1 MEQYNSVLV
10 LTINQGDVIYMK
22 IEYKSMLLGVLIGV
36 LGVFTI
42 LFLVGDVETKFSI
55 NTGNEIKD
63 LNKNIDVSIE
73 KNVEKDQVHTDIIVK
88 ASGDVTREDI
98 DKELDRL
105 FKEHDINKK
114 DSNINI
120 DITING

>member
-1 MEQYNSVLV
+1 
-10 LTINQGDVIYMK
+10 MK
-22 IEYKSMLLGVLIGV
+22 IEYKSMLLGALIGV
-36 LGVFTI
+36 LGVFTV
-42 LFLVGDVETKFSI
+42 LLLVGDVETEFFI
-55 NTGNEIKD
+55 NTGTKIKD
-63 LNKNIDVSIE
+63 INKNIDVSIE
-73 KNVEKDQVHTDIIVK
+73 KKVEKDQVHTDVIVK
-88 ASGDVTREDI
+88 ASGDVTKEDI

>member
-1 MEQYNSVLV
+1 
-10 LTINQGDVIYMK
+10 MK

-42 LFLVGDVETKFSI
+42 LLIVGDVETEFSI
-55 NTGNEIKD
+55 NTGNNIKD

-73 KNVEKDQVHTDIIVK
+73 KNVEKDRVHTDVIVK
-88 ASGDVTREDI
+88 ANGDVTKEDI

>member
-1 MEQYNSVLV
+1 
-10 LTINQGDVIYMK
+10 MK
-22 IEYKSMLLGVLIGV
+22 IEYKSMLLGALIGV
-36 LGVFTI
+36 LGVFTV
-42 LFLVGDVETKFSI
+42 LLLVGDVETEFFI
-55 NTGNEIKD
+55 NTGNKIKD
-63 LNKNIDVSIE
+63 INKNIDVSIE
-73 KNVEKDQVHTDIIVK
+73 KNVEKDQVHTDVIVK
-88 ASGDVTREDI
+88 ASGDVTKEEI

>member
-1 MEQYNSVLV
+1 
-10 LTINQGDVIYMK
+10 
-22 IEYKSMLLGVLIGV
+22 MLLGALIGV

-42 LFLVGDVETKFSI
+42 LLIVGDVETEFSI
-55 NTGNEIKD
+55 NTGNNIKD

-73 KNVEKDQVHTDIIVK
+73 KNVEKDRVHTDVIVK
-88 ASGDVTREDI
+88 ASGDVTKEDI

-120 DITING
+120 DITINS

>member
-1 MEQYNSVLV
+1 
-10 LTINQGDVIYMK
+10 MK
-22 IEYKSMLLGVLIGV
+22 IEYKSMLLGALIGV
-36 LGVFTI
+36 LGVFTV
-42 LFLVGDVETKFSI
+42 LLLVGDVETEFFI
-55 NTGNEIKD
+55 NTGNKIKD
-63 LNKNIDVSIE
+63 INKNIDVSIE
-73 KNVEKDQVHTDIIVK
+73 KNVEKDQVHTEVIVK
-88 ASGDVTREDI
+88 ASGDVTKEDI

>member
-1 MEQYNSVLV
+1 
-10 LTINQGDVIYMK
+10 MK

-42 LFLVGDVETKFSI
+42 LLIVGDVETEFSI
-55 NTGNEIKD
+55 NTGNNIKD

-73 KNVEKDQVHTDIIVK
+73 KNVEKDRVHTDVIVK
-88 ASGDVTREDI
+88 ASGDVTKKDI

>member
-1 MEQYNSVLV
+1 
-10 LTINQGDVIYMK
+10 MK
-22 IEYKSMLLGVLIGV
+22 IEYKSMLLGALIGV
-36 LGVFTI
+36 LGVFTV
-42 LFLVGDVETKFSI
+42 LLLVGDVETEFFI
-55 NTGNEIKD
+55 NTGNKIKD
-63 LNKNIDVSIE
+63 INKNIDVSIE
-73 KNVEKDQVHTDIIVK
+73 KNVEKDQVHTDVIVK
-88 ASGDVTREDI
+88 ASGDVTKEDI

>member
-1 MEQYNSVLV
+1 
-10 LTINQGDVIYMK
+10 MK

-42 LFLVGDVETKFSI
+42 LLIVGDVETEFSI
-55 NTGNEIKD
+55 NPGNNIKD

-73 KNVEKDQVHTDIIVK
+73 KNVEKDRVHTDVIVK
-88 ASGDVTREDI
+88 ASGDVTKEDI

>member
-1 MEQYNSVLV
+1 
-10 LTINQGDVIYMK
+10 
-22 IEYKSMLLGVLIGV
+22 MLLGSLLGV

-42 LFLVGDVETKFSI
+42 LLLVGDVETEFSI
-55 NTGNEIKD
+55 NSGNKIKD

-73 KNVEKDQVHTDIIVK
+73 KNVEKDQVHTDVIVK
-88 ASGDVTREDI
+88 ASGDVTKEDI

-120 DITING
+120 DITINS

>member
-1 MEQYNSVLV
+1 
-10 LTINQGDVIYMK
+10 MK

-42 LFLVGDVETKFSI
+42 LLIVGDVETEFSI
-55 NTGNEIKD
+55 NTGNNIKD
-63 LNKNIDVSIE
+63 LNKNIDISIE
-73 KNVEKDQVHTDIIVK
+73 KNVEKDRVHTDVIVK
-88 ASGDVTREDI
+88 ASGDVTKEDI

>member
-1 MEQYNSVLV
+1 
-10 LTINQGDVIYMK
+10 MK
-22 IEYKSMLLGVLIGV
+22 IEYKSMLLGSLLGV

-42 LFLVGDVETKFSI
+42 LLLVGDVETEFSI
-55 NTGNEIKD
+55 NSGNKIKD

-73 KNVEKDQVHTDIIVK
+73 KNVEKDQVHTDVIVK
-88 ASGDVTREDI
+88 ASGDVTKEDI

-120 DITING
+120 DITINS

>member
-1 MEQYNSVLV
+1 
-10 LTINQGDVIYMK
+10 MK
-22 IEYKSMLLGVLIGV
+22 IEYKSMLLGVLIGA

-42 LFLVGDVETKFSI
+42 LLLVGDVETKFSI

-73 KNVEKDQVHTDIIVK
+73 KNIEKDQVHTDVIVK
-88 ASGDVTREDI
+88 ASGNVTKEDI

>member
-1 MEQYNSVLV
+1 
-10 LTINQGDVIYMK
+10 MK

-42 LFLVGDVETKFSI
+42 LLLVGDVETKFSI

-73 KNVEKDQVHTDIIVK
+73 KNIEKNQVHTDVIVK
-88 ASGDVTREDI
+88 ASGNVTKEDI

-105 FKEHDINKK
+105 FNERDINKK

>member
-1 MEQYNSVLV
+1 
-10 LTINQGDVIYMK
+10 MK

-42 LFLVGDVETKFSI
+42 LLIVGDVETEFSI
-55 NTGNEIKD
+55 NTGNNIKD

-73 KNVEKDQVHTDIIVK
+73 KNVEKDQVHTDVIVK
-88 ASGDVTREDI
+88 ASGDVTKEDI

-120 DITING
+120 DITINS

>member
-1 MEQYNSVLV
+1 
-10 LTINQGDVIYMK
+10 MK
-22 IEYKSMLLGVLIGV
+22 IEYKSMLLGALIGV
-36 LGVFTI
+36 LGVFTV
-42 LFLVGDVETKFSI
+42 LLLVGDVETEFSI
-55 NTGNEIKD
+55 NTGNKIKD
-63 LNKNIDVSIE
+63 INKNIDVSIE
-73 KNVEKDQVHTDIIVK
+73 KNVEKDQVHTDVIVK
-88 ASGDVTREDI
+88 ASGDVTKEDI

>member
-1 MEQYNSVLV
+1 
-10 LTINQGDVIYMK
+10 MK
-22 IEYKSMLLGVLIGV
+22 IEYKSMLLGALIGV

-42 LFLVGDVETKFSI
+42 LLIVGDVETEFSI
-55 NTGNEIKD
+55 NTGNNIKD

-73 KNVEKDQVHTDIIVK
+73 KNVEKDRVHTDVIVK
-88 ASGDVTREDI
+88 ASGDVTKEDI

>member
-1 MEQYNSVLV
+1 
-10 LTINQGDVIYMK
+10 MK

-42 LFLVGDVETKFSI
+42 LLLVGDVETKFSI

-73 KNVEKDQVHTDIIVK
+73 KNIEKDQVHTDVIVK
-88 ASGDVTREDI
+88 ASGNVTKEDI

>member
-1 MEQYNSVLV
+1 
-10 LTINQGDVIYMK
+10 MK

-42 LFLVGDVETKFSI
+42 LLIVGDVETEFSI
-55 NTGNEIKD
+55 NTGNNIKD

-73 KNVEKDQVHTDIIVK
+73 KNVEKDRVHTDVIVK
-88 ASGDVTREDI
+88 ASGDVTKEDI

-120 DITING
+120 DIIING

>member
-1 MEQYNSVLV
+1 
-10 LTINQGDVIYMK
+10 MK
-22 IEYKSMLLGVLIGV
+22 IEYKSMLLGALIGV
-36 LGVFTI
+36 LGVFTV
-42 LFLVGDVETKFSI
+42 LLLVGDVETEFFI
-55 NTGNEIKD
+55 NTGNKIKD
-63 LNKNIDVSIE
+63 INKNIDVSIE
-73 KNVEKDQVHTDIIVK
+73 KNVEKDRVHTDVIVK
-88 ASGDVTREDI
+88 ASGDVTKEDI